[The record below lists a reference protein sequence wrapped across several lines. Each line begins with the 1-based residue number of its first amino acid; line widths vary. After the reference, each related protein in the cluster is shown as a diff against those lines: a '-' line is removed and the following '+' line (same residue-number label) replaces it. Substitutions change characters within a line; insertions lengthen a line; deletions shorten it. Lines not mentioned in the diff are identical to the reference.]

1 MKQFSQSKKNMSKQK
16 SFGYSS
22 SITEDNSSKRSP
34 KTQDFYDASIIKNP
48 KYLNTNVLEKNF
60 SSQSNIFTTNPTS
73 PFQSIT
79 NKSPNMSN
87 IYLTELDEK
96 NNPSK
101 KGKNSFLSV
110 KNKFIDQYLTFKKQN
125 DNILPPIIN
134 RKNNNYISPKNYDT
148 SYLDNYNCRY
158 LKGLLKT
165 ARTEAS
171 ILGSE
176 NISIINRNSR
186 NLFNTQKVSPKGLN
200 QKRKKIAVKDS
211 NIDYITKTK
220 EINLLRYRN
229 DIQKQ
234 EIKKF
239 EENLQN
245 QKNIMDN
252 SIKVCENFIT
262 NLDEIFLVNFNN
274 QLRQLNK
281 NAFQLK
287 IQDDNLVNKIVKLK
301 NEIQSISFDIMKA
314 NETKT
319 IYDKW
324 ADLLS
329 LLIYRKPP
337 KKNSQNPRIKEFAI
351 SDVEDLDN
359 IFENKK
365 LNNINLLI
373 ILDEVNQQK
382 NVLNKEYNNQLKEMS
397 EDDLKKFKEIKND
410 ESILKELKKRNNELK
425 SIKKQF
431 NATKKSSVDLP
442 NKNIVINPTNIYEKI
457 SDIYSFIINNDDLMI
472 VNQDFKENSAGVKN
486 CLDKNKKALMQLKII
501 EIFYIT
507 YRNIFNT
514 INLDEKDKAIVKGI
528 KSKIDLKRRHFAARK
543 KMKEDEERLFKMK
556 EDMIMRVHRVNYKQ
570 NQRVDV
576 IPDFYKKKFNKSEN
590 KKKINNE
597 RKITIFDFFYDVIDE
612 ANDKNNEK

>member
-176 NISIINRNSR
+176 NISIINRNNR